1 METRLKHIFT
11 QKVQSLTQSPAWRAP
26 ITPDGHLLSLCPSQS
41 TWKKDHH
48 LMDAITEPHIL
59 YLVSAS
65 DWNRKW
71 LWRSILHPDEQKQRK
86 LHSGKLRLART
97 EEQGCPQ
104 PRLTCLL
111 VTWLQTAAP
120 VVTLNALSSE
130 QVSLSR
136 SLSACSWQSEP
147 FWEARLRSWVESM
160 EEGKWE
166 ESQSDFKESCRKPC
180 NRRSD
185 WDGTYIYTLEASA
198 FNQCLI

>member
-86 LHSGKLRLART
+86 LHSGKLRLERT

-130 QVSLSR
+130 QVSLS
-136 SLSACSWQSEP
+136 EP
-147 FWEARLRSWVESM
+147 ERLLLAVGALLGGAAQKLGGEHGGRQMGREP
-160 EEGKWE
+160 KW
-166 ESQSDFKESCRKPC
+166 F
-180 NRRSD
+180 
-185 WDGTYIYTLEASA
+185 
-198 FNQCLI
+198 